1 MDDVFHPFGRP
12 DGDPDTGGHARLTG
26 MIPGWNGALQKHRP
40 DRAILQ
46 QIAAGTMPCGA
57 CACAKALSDN
67 DRNAGRTRESE
78 RSGAD
83 IRQLRPAVPDR
94 REIGRQWRH
103 LAHVEAALDR
113 IVKVRGA

>member
-12 DGDPDTGGHARLTG
+12 DGEQDTGGHTRLTG

-46 QIAAGTMPCGA
+46 QIAACAMPCRA
-57 CACAKALSDN
+57 CAFTKALFGN
-67 DRNAGRTRESE
+67 NRNADGPRESE
-78 RSGAD
+78 RSVAD

-103 LAHVEAALDR
+103 LAHIEAAFDR
-113 IVKVRGA
+113 IVKIRGA